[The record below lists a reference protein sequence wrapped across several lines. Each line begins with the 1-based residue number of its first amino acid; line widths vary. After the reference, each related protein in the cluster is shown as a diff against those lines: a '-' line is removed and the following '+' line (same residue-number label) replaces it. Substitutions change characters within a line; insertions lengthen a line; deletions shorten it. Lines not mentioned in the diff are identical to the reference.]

1 MYQIIS
7 KLLNVLLVKGAK
19 SLYVLGKENVPKDS
33 KYIVTCTHESYNEVI
48 MLALALVPNEINY
61 MAKKELFKNKWI
73 GKFLTSLNA
82 FPVDKDTY
90 RFILL

>member
-48 MLALALVPNEINY
+48 M
-61 MAKKELFKNKWI
+61 
-73 GKFLTSLNA
+73 
-82 FPVDKDTY
+82 
-90 RFILL
+90 